1 VTNNSLNI
9 LRCPECTTASLTV
22 QNTKNLYCG
31 TCKKAFPIVD
41 EFGSASL
48 LSKASESEI
57 KGDIQKWW
65 GDLYKQAYEGHEE
78 GLNLAMMSEK
88 LEELEDL
95 FQKRALLPA
104 VEMPLKRLSGL
115 RVLEIGSGAGAHSAL
130 FKYHGAVMT
139 SVDLTPE
146 RVLATARKLSL
157 VEGDEGNAYQA
168 DAENLPFQDNSF
180 DIVYSNGVLHH
191 SENTDQCIQEVYR
204 VLKPG
209 GKAVIM
215 LYSRHSAIYWLN
227 VLPRALLTGEFFR
240 WPEAQWVGRLTEGKP
255 KFGNTKNPITRVYS
269 ASQMRTLFKSFK
281 IQSLRKNSF
290 LFDNFC
296 IPKLTQIRTA
306 LFKRFGKKPHPG
318 GVMVYG
324 TPYIT
329 EIGLELFLG
338 QFFGFG
344 WNIVAEKDE

>member
-1 VTNNSLNI
+1 MTE
-9 LRCPECTTASLTV
+9 R
-22 QNTKNLYCG
+22 
-31 TCKKAFPIVD
+31 
-41 EFGSASL
+41 
-48 LSKASESEI
+48 
-57 KGDIQKWW
+57 
-65 GDLYKQAYEGHEE
+65 
-78 GLNLAMMSEK
+78 

-95 FQKRALLPA
+95 FQKRDLLPV
-104 VEMPLKRLSGL
+104 VEMPLENLSGL

-130 FKYHGAVMT
+130 FKYHGARMT

-157 VEGDEGNAYQA
+157 VTGDGSGAYHA
-168 DAENLPFQDNSF
+168 DAENLPFQDSSF

-191 SENTDQCIQEVYR
+191 SENTDQCIDEVHR

-209 GKAVIM
+209 GIAVIM

-227 VLPRALLTGEFFR
+227 ILPRALLTGEFFR
-240 WPEAQWVGRLTEGKP
+240 WPEAQWVGRLTEGRP
-255 KFGNTKNPITRVYS
+255 KFGETKNPITRIYS
-269 ASQMRTLFKSFK
+269 AHQMRHIFKSFK
-281 IQSLRKNSF
+281 IKSLRKNSF

-306 LFKRFGKKPHPG
+306 LFKVLGKKPHPG
-318 GVMVYG
+318 GIMVYG

-338 QFFGFG
+338 KFFGFG
-344 WNIVAEKDE
+344 WNIVAEKGE